1 MESNTIN
8 IKRYICIYI
17 SAMLFHLVYKE
28 FARTEKDLKAN
39 QVVSTKATT
48 VKIESDKI
56 YKERQFLHILL

>member
-1 MESNTIN
+1 
-8 IKRYICIYI
+8 
-17 SAMLFHLVYKE
+17 MLFHLVYKE